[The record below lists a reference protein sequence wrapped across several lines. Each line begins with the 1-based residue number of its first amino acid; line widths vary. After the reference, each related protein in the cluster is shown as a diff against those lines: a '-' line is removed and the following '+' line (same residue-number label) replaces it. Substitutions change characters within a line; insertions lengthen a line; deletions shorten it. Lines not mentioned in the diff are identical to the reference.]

1 MRKLLIIYA
10 IILAGYFAAQYL
22 PVPGP
27 FAYGLLA
34 ILGGGFLAVQY
45 LVSKMKKEEAESAGW
60 SYKNAVLK
68 GREFF
73 GTKEH
78 AEIYWWYRPD
88 NYVKPFCKSKIPH
101 KH

>member
-1 MRKLLIIYA
+1 MGKLLTIYV
-10 IILAGYFAAQYL
+10 IILAGFVAVQYL
-22 PVPGP
+22 SPPAP
-27 FAYGLLA
+27 FVYGLMA
-34 ILGGGFLAVQY
+34 ILCGGFLGVQY
-45 LVSKMKKEEAESAGW
+45 LVSKMTKEEAESAGW

-88 NYVKPFCKSKIPH
+88 DYVKPFRRSKTPK